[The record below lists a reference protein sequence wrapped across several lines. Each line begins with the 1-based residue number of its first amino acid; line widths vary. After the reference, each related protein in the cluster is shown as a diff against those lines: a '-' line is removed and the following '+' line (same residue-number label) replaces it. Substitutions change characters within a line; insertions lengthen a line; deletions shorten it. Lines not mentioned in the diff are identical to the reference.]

1 VLLPVD
7 WPLCGKKRVGKVSSH
22 NRCLFGK
29 FSSDPISYLIS
40 TDIMWLVREAVC
52 KGLITRSQLNE
63 GFMYRMEMS
72 SSSHLRASS
81 PFPLFYFQLNTMNT
95 VVDKSFMH
103 FSLDQIHYLGHIQPG
118 IHPY

>member
-1 VLLPVD
+1 
-7 WPLCGKKRVGKVSSH
+7 
-22 NRCLFGK
+22 
-29 FSSDPISYLIS
+29 
-40 TDIMWLVREAVC
+40 
-52 KGLITRSQLNE
+52 
-63 GFMYRMEMS
+63 MYRMEMS